1 MNIKAA
7 YKAKLTQNIKVVIQS
22 MLIWFAMGACIP
34 TQAAVSTANVS
45 ANVISLLSI
54 TNQFQNGLV
63 FGDIASSSIAG
74 TIILTPSGSRT
85 STGGATINST
95 IAGSPATFD
104 IQGDVNATYIITLP
118 PSVVLN
124 GSSTGSMIVD
134 NFTSSP
140 SSTGVLD
147 GTGKQALFVGGILNV
162 GSNQAFGSYT
172 GQMAVTVAY
181 N

>member
-1 MNIKAA
+1 MNIKAPQIA
-7 YKAKLTQNIKVVIQS
+7 MPKLRSKIVFES
-22 MLIWFAMGACIP
+22 LLLWFALSVCAP
-34 TQAAVSTANVS
+34 TQAAVATANVS
-45 ANVISLLSI
+45 ANIISILSI

-63 FGDIASSSIAG
+63 FGDIATSPTAG
-74 TIILTPSGSRT
+74 TIILTPDGSRT

-95 IAGSPATFD
+95 ISGSPATFD
-104 IQGDVNATYIITLP
+104 IQGDVNATYVITLP
-118 PSVVLN
+118 ASVVLS

-140 SSTGVLD
+140 SNTGTLD
-147 GTGKQALFVGGILNV
+147 GTGKQALFVGGNLNV